1 MWVSE
6 TAAYLDKL
14 LDKLPETVYGWCLCS
29 LHIVLSA
36 VQTALDLQPTD
47 GKVISNQI

>member
-6 TAAYLDKL
+6 TAVYADKVF
-14 LDKLPETVYGWCLCS
+14 DKLPETVYGWCLCS

-36 VQTALDLQPTD
+36 VQTALDFQPTD
-47 GKVISNQI
+47 GEVISHQI